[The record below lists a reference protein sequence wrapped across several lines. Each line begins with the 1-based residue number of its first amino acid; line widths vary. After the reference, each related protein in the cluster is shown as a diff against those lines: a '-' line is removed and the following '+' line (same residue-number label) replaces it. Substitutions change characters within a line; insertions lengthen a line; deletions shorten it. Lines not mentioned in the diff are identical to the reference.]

1 MRPPICI
8 FSVSTPGTGRSGFF
22 MSIFPGRA
30 PEPTTPPPVGQHLLG
45 CCHHHDTFHQ
55 QNAIMIGLL
64 QRLLAKFEEHYGL
77 PKGDP
82 FSFSQS
88 SPVQNTNYTSTPVA
102 YNGVIRGL
110 VIAGKS
116 DVTLSIS
123 TTENTNL
130 INQICKLP
138 CGGNALTIPFHIRV
152 PNGAT
157 FTLSTDDAS
166 GTGIVSMAA
175 WIEPVALTGEE
186 HYRVRR

>member
-1 MRPPICI
+1 MGLDAFYPH
-8 FSVSTPGTGRSGFF
+8 
-22 MSIFPGRA
+22 RA
-30 PEPTTPPPVGQHLLG
+30 PAPPAPPAQHNILE
-45 CCHHHDTFHQ
+45 CCHHHDSFHK
-55 QNAIMIGLL
+55 QNAITIGIL

-88 SPVQNTNYTSTPVA
+88 SPTQNTNYTSTPIT

-110 VIAGKS
+110 IIAGNS
-116 DVTLSIS
+116 NVTLSIS
-123 TTENTNL
+123 TNETSTL
-130 INQICKLP
+130 LNQICKLP
-138 CGGNALTIPFHIRV
+138 CGGNALTVPFHIRV

-157 FTLSTDDAS
+157 FTLSTDSAA

-175 WIEPVALTGEE
+175 WIEPIALTGEE

>member
-1 MRPPICI
+1 MSNRMVIPPQ
-8 FSVSTPGTGRSGFF
+8 
-22 MSIFPGRA
+22 RA
-30 PEPTTPPPVGQHLLG
+30 PEPIAPPAPHHFDL
-45 CCHHHDTFHQ
+45 CCHHHDSIQ
-55 QNAIMIGLL
+55 KELAIMIGLL
-64 QRLLAKFEEHYGL
+64 QRQLTKFEEHYGL

-88 SPVQNTNYTSTPVA
+88 SPAQNTNYTSPAVQ

-110 VIAGKS
+110 MIAGKS

-123 TTENTNL
+123 TTETSTL
-130 INQICKLP
+130 LNQICKLP
-138 CGGNALTIPFHIRV
+138 CGGNALAVPFHIRV